1 MQEKMLVTSQVAK
14 QLGISVA
21 TLRKYSSEIEQVTG
35 NHMYFVRNN
44 KQSRMYTPQNVRLLQ
59 TVLTLINQKK
69 LPYKEAI
76 SQLFE
81 VHASDKMPQVNKVNS
96 SYNMIDAKQVVQ
108 LLGMLQK
115 TIEQQNVAISGLKAQ
130 MEQLSQQNSQLFE
143 VHASDKMPQVNKVNS
158 SYNMIDAKQ
167 VVQLLGMLQKTIEQ
181 QNVAISGLKAQMEQL
196 SQQNSQLLID
206 LNSKKDKEVDP
217 KILAMPDISGVEP
230 INSSESAE
238 TIHEEILRK
247 ARENQQKHPNI
258 TMHRTLADMQL
269 KDKHHW
275 WDPLLK
281 FIQK

>member
-1 MQEKMLVTSQVAK
+1 MQEKMMVTSQVAAE
-14 QLGISVA
+14 LGISVA
-21 TLRKYSSEIEQVTG
+21 TLRKYSLEIEKVTK
-35 NHMYFVRNN
+35 NRMYFVRNN

-76 SQLFE
+76 
-81 VHASDKMPQVNKVNS
+81 
-96 SYNMIDAKQVVQ
+96 
-108 LLGMLQK
+108 
-115 TIEQQNVAISGLKAQ
+115 
-130 MEQLSQQNSQLFE
+130 SQLFE

>member
-1 MQEKMLVTSQVAK
+1 MMDILK
-14 QLGISVA
+14 QI
-21 TLRKYSSEIEQVTG
+21 TTI
-35 NHMYFVRNN
+35 
-44 KQSRMYTPQNVRLLQ
+44 LLQ

-115 TIEQQNVAISGLKAQ
+115 TIEQQNVA
-130 MEQLSQQNSQLFE
+130 
-143 VHASDKMPQVNKVNS
+143 
-158 SYNMIDAKQ
+158 
-167 VVQLLGMLQKTIEQ
+167 T
-181 QNVAISGLKAQMEQL
+181 SGLKAQMEQL

>member
-115 TIEQQNVAISGLKAQ
+115 TIEQQNVA
-130 MEQLSQQNSQLFE
+130 
-143 VHASDKMPQVNKVNS
+143 
-158 SYNMIDAKQ
+158 
-167 VVQLLGMLQKTIEQ
+167 T
-181 QNVAISGLKAQMEQL
+181 SGLKAQMEQL

>member
-21 TLRKYSSEIEQVTG
+21 TLRKYSSEIEQVAG

-130 MEQLSQQNSQLFE
+130 MEQLSQQNSQL
-143 VHASDKMPQVNKVNS
+143 
-158 SYNMIDAKQ
+158 
-167 VVQLLGMLQKTIEQ
+167 
-181 QNVAISGLKAQMEQL
+181 
-196 SQQNSQLLID
+196 LID

-230 INSSESAE
+230 VETKKTAE
-238 TIHEEILRK
+238 EIHEEILRK
-247 ARENQQKHPNI
+247 ARENQQKHPNAM
-258 TMHRTLADMQL
+258 MHRTLADMQL
-269 KDKHHW
+269 QDDKHW
-275 WDPLLK
+275 WDFLRKLIK
-281 FIQK
+281 K

>member
-35 NHMYFVRNN
+35 NYMYFVRNN

-76 SQLFE
+76 
-81 VHASDKMPQVNKVNS
+81 
-96 SYNMIDAKQVVQ
+96 
-108 LLGMLQK
+108 
-115 TIEQQNVAISGLKAQ
+115 
-130 MEQLSQQNSQLFE
+130 SQLFE

>member
-130 MEQLSQQNSQLFE
+130 MEQLSQQNSQL
-143 VHASDKMPQVNKVNS
+143 
-158 SYNMIDAKQ
+158 
-167 VVQLLGMLQKTIEQ
+167 
-181 QNVAISGLKAQMEQL
+181 
-196 SQQNSQLLID
+196 LID

-230 INSSESAE
+230 VETKKTAE
-238 TIHEEILRK
+238 EIHEEILRK
-247 ARENQQKHPNI
+247 ARENQQKHPNAM
-258 TMHRTLADMQL
+258 MHRTLADMQL
-269 KDKHHW
+269 QDDKHW
-275 WDPLLK
+275 WDFLRKLIK
-281 FIQK
+281 K